1 MRVTILCAP
10 GSHPGH
16 ARTRGSA
23 VVRVD
28 GPAAVAAAAAA
39 TQDAYVL
46 LLGGAVRPLPGAFG
60 GLTAALEAQPGVVGG
75 AMAGGGMRLFG
86 WMLGPAP
93 LGPLPFE
100 LVPVVAGPAER
111 GVDAAVRGP
120 IDVVAPGMVLAR
132 RELLL
137 EPLPAEP
144 LAAMLEL
151 CARARASGHVVLCR
165 PAFACEAPVNADD
178 RGRLGAVRAVAERRP
193 ELVGAHRLP
202 SGMRRRAADR
212 WPRPAAGRPSRA
224 RTLPPPVTVLIH
236 GPDTE
241 AALRRARTAIP
252 GIVNA
257 SAPADPAAALRAEMR
272 VRGDRYVLVADGA
285 RLPDAQAFDR
295 LVTEIEAAPYVAVAA
310 PDVAGL
316 DGSCV
321 LLAVGRFPQHIEA
334 AGSTIVAAIETL
346 LDATTT
352 LRLAVRAPGYV
363 RPAAPAAAPPRRATA
378 VFLASSL
385 PEITRM
391 SLDAVLAGMRAGD
404 EIVAVIAEHAQ
415 TARRLLAAFP
425 QVRIEGDAVDPLL
438 TVAANRAIGAATTE
452 LILLVADDVLLS
464 AGSFE
469 RLRTA
474 FDRVPGLGAAFPAVP
489 GAAGG
494 EGVLDAGYADLAE
507 MRSLAVERASARAHE
522 LEPIDIGVTPALALS
537 RAALEA
543 VGGIDPALGPT
554 RRGIADLVVRLRE
567 AGYVVARCDDVLAH
581 RFNVAVS
588 RNPAAAT
595 DAGQPAPA
603 APEAARL
610 ARGFDSAARIGF
622 GPPVAAA
629 SAPSVTSHAIVVPVA
644 DAVELERAIEL
655 LAVAAAAFDSRSA
668 VRVHVLL
675 DGAVTA
681 AEAVARLR
689 PVLAARG
696 LPLDQTIGVQVERIT
711 DLAAWREAFEP
722 GVSAVVAAGHARPPL
737 DGLPTL
743 TAASV
748 ATLLTPVI
756 R

>member
-1 MRVTILCAP
+1 M
-10 GSHPGH
+10 
-16 ARTRGSA
+16 
-23 VVRVD
+23 
-28 GPAAVAAAAAA
+28 
-39 TQDAYVL
+39 
-46 LLGGAVRPLPGAFG
+46 
-60 GLTAALEAQPGVVGG
+60 
-75 AMAGGGMRLFG
+75 
-86 WMLGPAP
+86 
-93 LGPLPFE
+93 
-100 LVPVVAGPAER
+100 
-111 GVDAAVRGP
+111 
-120 IDVVAPGMVLAR
+120 
-132 RELLL
+132 
-137 EPLPAEP
+137 
-144 LAAMLEL
+144 
-151 CARARASGHVVLCR
+151 
-165 PAFACEAPVNADD
+165 
-178 RGRLGAVRAVAERRP
+178 
-193 ELVGAHRLP
+193 
-202 SGMRRRAADR
+202 
-212 WPRPAAGRPSRA
+212 
-224 RTLPPPVTVLIH
+224 
-236 GPDTE
+236 
-241 AALRRARTAIP
+241 
-252 GIVNA
+252 
-257 SAPADPAAALRAEMR
+257 
-272 VRGDRYVLVADGA
+272 
-285 RLPDAQAFDR
+285 
-295 LVTEIEAAPYVAVAA
+295 
-310 PDVAGL
+310 
-316 DGSCV
+316 
-321 LLAVGRFPQHIEA
+321 
-334 AGSTIVAAIETL
+334 
-346 LDATTT
+346 
-352 LRLAVRAPGYV
+352 
-363 RPAAPAAAPPRRATA
+363 
-378 VFLASSL
+378 FLASSL

-644 DAVELERAIEL
+644 DAVEL